1 METTKNDESGRVLVL
16 GAGYGG
22 LMAALR
28 AADHAPV
35 TLVDP
40 SSEFTERVR
49 QHELAAGRT
58 SIGHPLAPLL
68 ARKGVRHV
76 PARATA
82 LDTRRRTVTTNSGEE
97 LRYDRLVYALGS
109 RTRGADVDSTGGDDG
124 RVFTSETAA
133 HLHERLQDGRGRL
146 TVVGGGATGIETASE
161 IAELTDWEVELVT
174 AGQVG
179 PSLSDKGRAHVRQV
193 LRALGV
199 TLREGPAVT
208 PADLDADA
216 VVWNASLQPTTEP
229 ATAAG
234 ILLGADGRITVDEH
248 LRSVSHPEVF
258 AAGDAAG
265 AWTPDA
271 GALRMACATALPVG
285 TRAGRNAAADLTGGE
300 VRPLRFRYQAQVLSL
315 GRHDGLVQKVRRDD
329 SPTDLVVTGRL
340 AALAK
345 EQVVRSTVRALRIA
359 AR

>member
-1 METTKNDESGRVLVL
+1 METTKQDDSGRVLVL

-28 AADHAPV
+28 AADHATV

-49 QHELAAGRT
+49 QHELAAGRP

-68 ARKGVRHV
+68 GRKGVRHV
-76 PARATA
+76 AARATA
-82 LDTRRRTVTTNSGEE
+82 LDTERRTVLTDGGEE
-97 LRYDRLVYALGS
+97 LGYDRLVYALGS
-109 RTRGADVDSTGGDDG
+109 RTPGPDGHDG
-124 RVFTSETAA
+124 RVFTSETAT
-133 HLHERLQDGRGRL
+133 HLHMRLQDGPGRVV
-146 TVVGGGATGIETASE
+146 VVGGGATGIETAT
-161 IAELTDWEVELVT
+161 ELGGLTGWEVELVT
-174 AGQVG
+174 AGRVG
-179 PSLSDKGRAHVRQV
+179 PSLSPKGRAHVREV
-193 LRALGV
+193 LRTLGV

-208 PADLDADA
+208 PADLDADV
-216 VVWNASLQPTTEP
+216 VVWNASLRPSTEL

-234 ILLGADGRITVDEH
+234 LTVGTDGRITVDAC
-248 LRSVSHPEVF
+248 LRSVSHPDVY

-285 TRAGRNAAADLTGGE
+285 ARAGRNAAADLTGRE
-300 VRPLRFRYQAQVLSL
+300 ARPLRFRYQAQVLSL
-315 GRHDGLVQKVRRDD
+315 GRHDGLVQRVRRDD

-340 AALAK
+340 AALVK
-345 EQVVRSTVRALRIA
+345 EQVVRTTVRTVRLA

>member
-1 METTKNDESGRVLVL
+1 METTKHDESGRVLVL

-58 SIGHPLAPLL
+58 SISHPLAPLL
-68 ARKGVRHV
+68 ASKGVRHV

-82 LDTRRRTVTTNSGEE
+82 LDTRRRTVTTDSGEE

-109 RTRGADVDSTGGDDG
+109 RTRSTGDHGDG
-124 RVFTSETAA
+124 RLFTSETAS
-133 HLHERLQDGRGRL
+133 HLHKRLQDGPGRVV
-146 TVVGGGATGIETASE
+146 VVGGGATGIETATE
-161 IAELTDWEVELVT
+161 LAELTDWEVELVT
-174 AGQVG
+174 AGHIG
-179 PSLSDKGRAHVRQV
+179 PSLSDKGRAHVRRV

-199 TLREGPAVT
+199 TLREGLAVA
-208 PADLDADA
+208 PADIDADA
-216 VVWNASLQPTTEP
+216 VVWNASLQPTTEL

-234 ILLGADGRITVDEH
+234 ITVGTDGRITVDGC
-248 LRSVSHPEVF
+248 LRSVSHPDVY

-300 VRPLRFRYQAQVLSL
+300 VRPLRFRYRAQVLSL

-345 EQVVRSTVRALRIA
+345 EQVVRSTVRALRLA

>member
-1 METTKNDESGRVLVL
+1 METTKHDESGRVLVL

-28 AADHAPV
+28 AADHAAV

-40 SSEFTERVR
+40 SAEFTERVR

-82 LDTRRRTVTTNSGEE
+82 LDTDRRTVTTDSGEE
-97 LRYDRLVYALGS
+97 LAYDRLVYALGS
-109 RTRGADVDSTGGDDG
+109 RTRGTGDDG

-133 HLHERLQDGRGRL
+133 HLHERLQDGPGRVV
-146 TVVGGGATGIETASE
+146 VVGGGATGIETA
-161 IAELTDWEVELVT
+161 AELAGLTDWEVELVT
-174 AGQVG
+174 AGHVG
-179 PSLSDKGRAHVRQV
+179 PSLSEKGRAHVRQV
-193 LRALGV
+193 LRGLGA

-208 PADLDADA
+208 PADVDADA
-216 VVWNASLQPTTEP
+216 VVWNASLQPTTEL
-229 ATAAG
+229 AADAG
-234 ILLGADGRITVDEH
+234 ILLGADGRITVDEC
-248 LRSVSHPEVF
+248 LRSVSHPEVY

-265 AWTPDA
+265 AWTSDA
-271 GALRMACATALPVG
+271 GTLRMACATALPVG

-300 VRPLRFRYQAQVLSL
+300 ARPLRFRYQAQVLSL
-315 GRHDGLVQKVRRDD
+315 GRHDGLVQRVRGDD

-340 AALAK
+340 AAFAK
-345 EQVVRSTVRALRIA
+345 EQVVRSTVRALRLA

>member
-1 METTKNDESGRVLVL
+1 METTKQDESARVLVL

-28 AADHAPV
+28 AADHATV

-49 QHELAAGRT
+49 QHELAAGRAT
-58 SIGHPLAPLL
+58 IGHPLAPLL
-68 ARKGVRHV
+68 RRKRIRHV

-82 LDTRRRTVTTNSGEE
+82 LDAHQRIVTTDSGEK
-97 LRYDRLVYALGS
+97 LGYDRLVYALGS
-109 RTRGADVDSTGGDDG
+109 RTRGTGDGDG

-133 HLHERLQDGRGRL
+133 QLHKRLQDGPGRL
-146 TVVGGGATGIETASE
+146 VVVGGGATGIETA
-161 IAELTDWEVELVT
+161 AELGEVTDWEVELVT

-179 PSLSDKGRAHVRQV
+179 PSLSPKGRAHVREV

-199 TLREGPAVT
+199 TLREGAAVT

-216 VVWNASLQPTTEP
+216 VVWNASLQPNTEL

-234 ILLGADGRITVDEH
+234 ITVGADGRITVDEH
-248 LRSVSHPEVF
+248 LRAVSHPDVY

-265 AWTPDA
+265 AWTRDA

-285 TRAGRNAAADLTGGE
+285 TRAGRNAAADLTGDE
-300 VRPLRFRYQAQVLSL
+300 PRPLRFRYQAQVLSL

-345 EQVVRSTVRALRIA
+345 EQVVRTTVRTLRLA